1 MKRLVSLVALSMM
14 VACICSCHRETEQDK
29 VKNIITDIQRAAEAK
44 DIAKIVIRLSK
55 TYNDPQGNTYD
66 DIKGL
71 VIGYFYQYGK
81 ISIYIPSIHVS
92 VQNAVSTAV
101 FQVILTSKGSAGSG
115 SSGAIS
121 TSGTPNDNEVGKSAG
136 KTTPLVIT
144 ESLGMYA
151 FDVSLIKEE
160 AEWKVTSARWV
171 RLGEAVK

>member
-29 VKNIITDIQRAAEAK
+29 VMNIITDIQRAAEAK

-92 VQNAVSTAV
+92 VQNAASTAV
-101 FQVILTSKGSAGSG
+101 FQAILTSKDSAGSG

-121 TSGTPNDNEVGKSAG
+121 ARSAPNDNVAGKSTG
-136 KTTPLVIT
+136 KTTPLILP

-151 FDVSLIKEE
+151 FDVSLKKEE
-160 AEWKVTSARWV
+160 AEWKVTSARWE
-171 RLGEAVK
+171 RLGETVK